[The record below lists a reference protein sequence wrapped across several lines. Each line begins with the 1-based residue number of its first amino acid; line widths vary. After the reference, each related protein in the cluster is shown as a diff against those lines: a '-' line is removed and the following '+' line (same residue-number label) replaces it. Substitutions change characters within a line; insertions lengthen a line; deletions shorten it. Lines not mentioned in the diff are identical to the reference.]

1 MDHNIKFADFD
12 HYTVVMSGNILTW
25 EIHTE
30 TLGDAVF
37 DLLVN
42 GSGKIDMSVL
52 ACAEERM
59 VEKMGLS
66 TNDESG

>member
-1 MDHNIKFADFD
+1 MDHNIRFADFD

-42 GSGKIDMSVL
+42 GSGKNRHEC
-52 ACAEERM
+52 ACMCRGENGRENGA
-59 VEKMGLS
+59 VNK
-66 TNDESG
+66 